1 MLKKIIAFI
10 IVSLIL
16 FSSFSIFT
24 SAYTINESHGNIGA
38 YYLYNVENDR
48 VMASKNLDTSV
59 SASSTV
65 KMMTALVVLESG
77 VDLSSVITVTNDMI
91 KGVSGRFMGLES
103 GDRLTILDLLYSMV
117 CASFNDAA
125 QSLAISVGRTLDDF
139 VELMNNKAREL
150 GMNNTFYADV
160 SGMSNASKTT
170 VSDTV
175 KLVQKL
181 ISNEAYINIASTKSY
196 QLSDYATCEYKK
208 ITNRSSLMT
217 SYKGLANLNVGS
229 TENDGDN
236 AISYYNNGK
245 LSFIT
250 IVMGAVPSNPK
261 ETENIA
267 EKYTKS
273 LLNHALYD
281 NSLQTVLSKN
291 QAVAYLPV
299 KYTITNEK
307 VGVYLAEDLKV
318 YLPNDTT
325 DDDNIAINYYL
336 YDDLK
341 APLKAGDEVGVVTVS
356 LNGRFLTS
364 APLHINKTV
373 ERNAILY
380 IIESA
385 QDFLLSGTF
394 LLILLSF
401 ALLLVLY
408 YFYRMKFFDRMYRR
422 YEKKK
427 KRYVNK

>member
-1 MLKKIIAFI
+1 
-10 IVSLIL
+10 
-16 FSSFSIFT
+16 
-24 SAYTINESHGNIGA
+24 
-38 YYLYNVENDR
+38 
-48 VMASKNLDTSV
+48 
-59 SASSTV
+59 
-65 KMMTALVVLESG
+65 
-77 VDLSSVITVTNDMI
+77 
-91 KGVSGRFMGLES
+91 
-103 GDRLTILDLLYSMV
+103 MV

-125 QSLAISVGRTLDDF
+125 QSLAVGVSGALSDF
-139 VELMNNKAREL
+139 VELMNKKAREL
-150 GMNNTFYADV
+150 GMNNTFYSDV
-160 SGMSNASKTT
+160 SGMSNSSKTT

-175 KLVQKL
+175 KLVQRL
-181 ISNEAYINIASTKSY
+181 LSHETYINIASTKSY
-196 QLSDYATCEYKK
+196 QLSDYATCEYNK

-236 AISYYNNGK
+236 AVSYYNNGK

-299 KYTITNEK
+299 KYTITDEK

-318 YLPNDTT
+318 YVPNDTT
-325 DDDNIAINYYL
+325 DDDNISINYYL

-356 LNGRFLTS
+356 LNSRFLTS
-364 APLHINKTV
+364 APLYINKTV

-408 YFYRMKFFDRMYRR
+408 YFYRMKFFDRMYGR
-422 YEKKK
+422 YTKKK
-427 KRYVNK
+427 KRYINK